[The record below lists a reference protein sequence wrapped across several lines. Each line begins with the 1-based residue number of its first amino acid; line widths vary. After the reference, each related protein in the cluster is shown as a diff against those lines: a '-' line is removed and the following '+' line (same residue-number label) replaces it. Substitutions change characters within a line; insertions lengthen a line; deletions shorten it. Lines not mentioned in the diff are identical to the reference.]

1 MQQKAA
7 TPSSH
12 ITENQLIKSEYESS
26 DNTPKE
32 ENSLQ
37 TAESKS
43 CAINTTLKHQPVYG
57 VVGIQRYVA
66 KIIIIFTVMIT
77 IYIYETRISYLV
89 ATLFS
94 SKKEV
99 TAVAGITQNKPTS
112 TVEGSK
118 NGVSCTPINGPIISA
133 TIKAANGTNISC
145 QAVGQAGGPKQTT
158 QVLD

>member
-1 MQQKAA
+1 MWQKSIS
-7 TPSSH
+7 TF
-12 ITENQLIKSEYESS
+12 T
-26 DNTPKE
+26 
-32 ENSLQ
+32 
-37 TAESKS
+37 
-43 CAINTTLKHQPVYG
+43 V
-57 VVGIQRYVA
+57 
-66 KIIIIFTVMIT
+66 IIIYVHK
-77 IYIYETRISYLV
+77 TRISYLV

-158 QVLD
+158 QVLG

>member
-1 MQQKAA
+1 MWQ
-7 TPSSH
+7 
-12 ITENQLIKSEYESS
+12 
-26 DNTPKE
+26 
-32 ENSLQ
+32 
-37 TAESKS
+37 
-43 CAINTTLKHQPVYG
+43 
-57 VVGIQRYVA
+57 
-66 KIIIIFTVMIT
+66 KIISISTVMIT
-77 IYIYETRISYLV
+77 NIYIYDPDIFLF

-112 TVEGSK
+112 AVEGSK

-145 QAVGQAGGPKQTT
+145 QAVGQAGGLKQTT

>member
-1 MQQKAA
+1 MWQKSIS
-7 TPSSH
+7 T
-12 ITENQLIKSEYESS
+12 
-26 DNTPKE
+26 
-32 ENSLQ
+32 
-37 TAESKS
+37 
-43 CAINTTLKHQPVYG
+43 
-57 VVGIQRYVA
+57 
-66 KIIIIFTVMIT
+66 FTVIL
-77 IYIYETRISYLV
+77 YIYVHKTRISYLV